1 MKKVLGVL
9 IVLGI
14 LSIAS
19 AVACADGPWMN
30 PGTDTNAIA
39 ITGSGVSR

>member
-1 MKKVLGVL
+1 MKKVLGVV

-19 AVACADGPWMN
+19 VAAYADGPWMN
-30 PGTDTNAIA
+30 PGTDTNAVA
-39 ITGSGVSR
+39 ISSGVSR